1 MPIEKYKQ
9 AWEKFQNKM
18 NSLKKRRFEIIT
30 EIYRKIDQKKIDL
43 LRNKIKNQ

>member
-1 MPIEKYKQ
+1 
-9 AWEKFQNKM
+9 M